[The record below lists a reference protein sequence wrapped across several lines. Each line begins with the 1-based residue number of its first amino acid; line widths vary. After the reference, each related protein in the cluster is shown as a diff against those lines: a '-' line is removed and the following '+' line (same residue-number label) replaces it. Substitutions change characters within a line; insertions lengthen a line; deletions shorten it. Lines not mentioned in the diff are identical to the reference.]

1 MLHSSKITGRSR
13 IFVRH
18 NKSLHYALS
27 QAPTIITGKRLRK
40 DVISEIN
47 NMIQQYSNMLDMLM
61 QKLQDQVAHNVAI
74 HIHHTGKHSDI
85 LVT

>member
-1 MLHSSKITGRSR
+1 
-13 IFVRH
+13 
-18 NKSLHYALS
+18 
-27 QAPTIITGKRLRK
+27 
-40 DVISEIN
+40 
-47 NMIQQYSNMLDMLM
+47 MIQQYSNMLDMLM